1 MVETKTSSTIILYFL
16 QWVGYILYATYFLL
30 QKNERQLKNQFCLLY
45 ENDVSTRE
53 QNEQKFPNWDILN
66 TGGRKYWLD
75 VRGHLGWKARYI
87 KEVDA
92 SEVTVRFYQE
102 IYDEMERLV
111 EVHHKYPIDQG
122 HQKVER

>member
-1 MVETKTSSTIILYFL
+1 
-16 QWVGYILYATYFLL
+16 
-30 QKNERQLKNQFCLLY
+30 
-45 ENDVSTRE
+45 VSTRE
-53 QNEQKFPNWDILN
+53 QNEQKFPHWEILE

-75 VRGHLGWKARYI
+75 VRGRLGWKARYI

-102 IYDEMERLV
+102 IYDEMEKLV

-122 HQKVER
+122 HQKVEQ